1 MIPISIWVV
10 EDNPTYRRMLRQLL
24 NREKHIT
31 CSRVFPSCIEFL
43 EAVETESHPD
53 LVLMDLGLPEMGGV
67 EGIKKMY
74 ILASDITVIVL
85 TTFKDK
91 QKVLQALDAG
101 AAGYLLKTATGPE
114 ILKGIQ
120 DVFMG
125 ETALSPAVARIVLEE
140 MRKPVAVEE
149 FKLTDREVEV
159 LEQLALDRSPKEVA
173 NNLGITVR
181 TARFHLSNIYE
192 KLHVTSQTGAVAK
205 ALRSGII

>member
-10 EDNPTYRRMLRQLL
+10 EDNPTYRRMLQQLL
-24 NREKHIT
+24 NREEHIT

-43 EAVETESHPD
+43 EAVETEAHPE

-74 ILASDITVIVL
+74 SLTSDITVIVL

-91 QKVLQALDAG
+91 QKVLQALEAG
-101 AAGYLLKTATGPE
+101 AAGYLLKTATGAE

-181 TARFHLSNIYE
+181 TTRFHLSNIYE
-192 KLHVTSQTGAVAK
+192 KLNVTSQTGAVAK
-205 ALRSGII
+205 ALRTGII